1 MKFRLIFRFKINF
14 LNSRLEFNL
23 EFTGNDIYELLKE
36 IQRLYYVDYSSMEFD
51 NFIKRDD
58 EGILGY
64 ILNREQ
70 LKIRKAFPITIQHII
85 DIINKGE

>member
-1 MKFRLIFRFKINF
+1 M
-14 LNSRLEFNL
+14 
-23 EFTGNDIYELLKE
+23 G
-36 IQRLYYVDYSSMEFD
+36 FD

-85 DIINKGE
+85 DIINKGEWFSPPQVKKF